1 MSQGSGFKAVADYA
15 STMLQSYYYTLLY
28 NPTNATQHFG
38 IEQGFF
44 LSSEEIE
51 NVEFR
56 DDHCVMLE
64 NKSDYHKPCQVY
76 CHNRDGNKILLLL
89 LFLARAG

>member
-28 NPTNATQHFG
+28 NPANATQHFG

-44 LSSEEIE
+44 YLL
-51 NVEFR
+51 R
-56 DDHCVMLE
+56 RLKMLNLE
-64 NKSDYHKPCQVY
+64 MITV
-76 CHNRDGNKILLLL
+76 
-89 LFLARAG
+89 